1 VQRDRDPI
9 EGRAAE
15 AHRRIA
21 ERIRQNPGV
30 IAEARARLEQRIAR
44 EGGPADPVL
53 CEWLDVLLMLDPPQV
68 ADFIESTTPRARRLR
83 ISSPLVWL
91 AR

>member
-1 VQRDRDPI
+1 MPRDPI
-9 EGRAAE
+9 EERALQ

-21 ERIRQNPGV
+21 ERLRQDPSL
-30 IAEARARLEQRIAR
+30 IAQARARLEQRIES
-44 EGGPADPVL
+44 EGSPPDPVL
-53 CEWLDVLLMLDPPQV
+53 SEWLDALLMLDPLQV
-68 ADFIESTTPRARRLR
+68 ADFIESATPRARRLR